1 MSEKTMKLLSK
12 HQKAYLVKVLKNRE
26 YFKKLGKN
34 YITVEQS
41 LFDNEYKIYLYE
53 CLENRLFNNEII
65 EYMEL

>member
-12 HQKAYLVKVLKNRE
+12 HQKTYLVKVLKNRE

-41 LFDNEYKIYLYE
+41 LFDDEYKIYLYE
-53 CLENRLFNNEII
+53 F
-65 EYMEL
+65 Y